1 MDALLWIGK
10 SLMGSKKYGRRDPRG
25 KDVSMEISST
35 ASDPV
40 ATVEGNDRGEEEI
53 WIA

>member
-1 MDALLWIGK
+1 
-10 SLMGSKKYGRRDPRG
+10 MGSEKHRGKHPRG

-40 ATVEGNDRGEEEI
+40 ATVEGNDRGEEKI
-53 WIA
+53 